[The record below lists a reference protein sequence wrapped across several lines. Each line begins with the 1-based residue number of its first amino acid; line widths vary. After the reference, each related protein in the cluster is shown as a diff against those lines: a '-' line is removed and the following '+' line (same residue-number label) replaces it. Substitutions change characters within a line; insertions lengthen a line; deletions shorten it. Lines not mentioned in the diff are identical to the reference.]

1 MQVIVCTGDS
11 HTWGQGAAGAVESI
25 GPVVAGDRRHLPFS
39 VPCYVNQ
46 LRRWVE
52 AKTGSFSF
60 EFSAAALAQ
69 RCGGQL
75 QNGCAAST
83 QQQPLVF
90 TAEGELFCVYYYAGT
105 AADGIRVVC
114 DGAAVAKAP
123 PARFGTELAY
133 NRLVFAASA
142 GRHTIAVY
150 PTGQAAL
157 LYRLEGYGGPFAV
170 VNSGIGSCPADRYV
184 QLHWAECVTDLHPAI
199 AVVEPHTINDWL
211 TGKTPQ
217 QYYRDLVQYFS
228 LLQADNVRTVML
240 TVAPI
245 FGATGQ
251 PHSPFDFAE
260 YAQMAKQAAAD
271 AAVPTADT
279 HAILRAEINGLAADA
294 AFSHIADD
302 NWHPNT
308 HGHAVY
314 AEQAAALLTR
324 LGWV

>member
-25 GPVVAGDRRHLPFS
+25 GPVVAGDRRHVPFS

-52 AKTGSFSF
+52 EQTGSFSF
-60 EFSAAALAQ
+60 ELTAAALGQ
-69 RCGGQL
+69 RCGGPL
-75 QNGCAAST
+75 RDGCAVVT

-90 TAEGELFCVYYYAGT
+90 TAEGELFCVYYYAET

-114 DGAAVAKAP
+114 DGAAAAQAL

-133 NRLVFAASA
+133 DRLVFTA
-142 GRHTIAVY
+142 GKGTHTVAVY
-150 PTGQAAL
+150 PLGDTAL

-184 QLHWAECVTDLHPAI
+184 QQHWAECVTDLRPAI

-211 TGKTPQ
+211 TGKAPQ
-217 QYYRDLVQYFS
+217 QYYSALMQYFA
-228 LLQADNVRTVML
+228 LLQGDGIRAMML

-245 FGATGQ
+245 FGPTGQ
-251 PHSPFDFAE
+251 PHSPFDFAA

-271 AAVPTADT
+271 AAVPTADA
-279 HAILRAEINGLAADA
+279 HAVLTAEIQGLAEDA
-294 AFSHIADD
+294 AFARIADD

-308 HGHAVY
+308 HGHTVY